1 MIHHNNN
8 IELLSEALGLEDF
21 DLNNPNNYD
30 LLNLHSIQIIANNN
44 GLLSIVPPFE
54 KHPYLEEINC
64 TNTTGLMIGTF
75 PPISYLCD
83 QLGLPNLTFNINISP
98 PDLPYFHGNY
108 SSLWK
113 YCPINF
119 DDILQFGRNE
129 QPLQIKNAL
138 QQNRIAYTDIISFC
152 QRELREK
159 NGIFAYTSE
168 DKLLNN
174 IVLNSSV
181 FSNIFNCD
189 HIDRLYFTNASFFG
203 ANNRNNHLFDR
214 YGNYILDD
222 RDAFRLFLKGANDLG
237 YKIEIA
243 RNEEPE
249 NWYVINEGHRTNIA
263 RRSLNKL
270 LTTKVI
276 LRMRLSIDGNSKI
289 LQLYSAVSPAA
300 VNRGMVR
307 RNNCVVKFRENQN
320 IIEEDAPREL
330 LKEIL
335 LSFFENRIDGLINY
349 NDNAD

>member
-1 MIHHNNN
+1 MIHQNNN
-8 IELLSEALGLEDF
+8 LQLLIEDLGLEDIN
-21 DLNNPNNYD
+21 LANPHNYE
-30 LLNLHSIQIIANNN
+30 LINQLSIQVIADNN
-44 GLLSIVPPFE
+44 GILSIIPPFE
-54 KHPYLEEINC
+54 KHPYLVEIDC
-64 TNTTGLMIGTF
+64 SITKGLMIGTF

-83 QLGLPNLTFNINISP
+83 QLGLANLTFNGIISP

-119 DDILQFGRNE
+119 DNIQQFARNE
-129 QPLQIKNAL
+129 QPQQIKNAL
-138 QQNRIAYTDIISFC
+138 QENHIAYTDIISFC
-152 QRELREK
+152 QRELREN
-159 NGIFAYTSE
+159 NGIFAYTSY

-189 HIDRLYFTNASFFG
+189 HINRLYFTNASFFG

-249 NWYVINEGHRTNIA
+249 NWHVINEGHRTNIA

-307 RNNCVVKFRENQN
+307 RNNCVIKFRENQN